1 MAPQPSPDTNPAAS
15 SSHMMKTTKRGR
27 PFLKDTLDLF
37 ATLVVSLQLT
47 THKQFFRSYP
57 NSFTT
62 DEAAINLA
70 SLKFSQSN
78 RGPDPRE
85 PSRAM
90 SQHFMDARLIENAA
104 DPSSNLFKER
114 GVYVLTPKGLHV
126 LERFISRNGIN
137 GDHLAHVFATQPICM
152 KLLHLERRSVDD
164 EIIVSQSVIT
174 ALFRRFVG
182 RQANYPPQT
191 VQAVDATQAYQERS
205 KGIQLM
211 DVQDRSQVAGR
222 TQSVFQKY
230 CFAAL
235 AALEWLCDYTSVV
248 GREEA
253 AEMAA
258 QFVRFGLI
266 TLVSDKRKNNDSA
279 IIFTVRGSA
288 PGGNSPVTQTGEFRC
303 TGKAIYKISDEG
315 IRTARWD
322 SRGQQRDSPNNSST
336 NLVQERPSSDG
347 VKDGSKGTQTPSDAK
362 IHRRISLAEKMNAHE
377 HEKRHGKESN
387 TERLRFIIDQP
398 QLRALF
404 REFLRDNFCEEN
416 LSFWLEVEDF
426 KRKFNIT
433 SSASSAQMAR
443 PQTGTSK
450 SNTPGQLAMEQH
462 HEALIQQAFIIYTT
476 YLAPSS
482 QCELNIDHGL
492 RNELSGY
499 LSEVMTGLT
508 GTPFQGRLEPEQLSA
523 FNATQLQ
530 TMIRLYERIQTHV
543 FRLMATDSVP
553 KVSFTFRVTVW
564 QTLIQLSPQ
573 FTKTPRFVALRSQN
587 EDYDFLDSDLQYMS
601 NSGPAVPPGLDP
613 DAEEVGGAYVTV
625 SQQASE
631 GRPRP
636 RERERDQLAWNE
648 KPTTS

>member
-1 MAPQPSPDTNPAAS
+1 MPAQQDMSPAAS

-37 ATLVVSLQLT
+37 ATLIVSLQLT
-47 THKQFFRSYP
+47 THKQFFRTFP

-62 DEAAINLA
+62 DEAALNLA

-85 PSRAM
+85 PSRVITTTTTTTFSMTRDMAKAM

-137 GDHLAHVFATQPICM
+137 GDHLGHVFTSQPICM

-182 RQANYPPQT
+182 RQANYTAPSVPPQDT
-191 VQAVDATQAYQERS
+191 TNAYQDRS
-205 KGIQLM
+205 KGIQLT
-211 DVQDRSQVAGR
+211 DTPDKQASGKSG
-222 TQSVFQKY
+222 TTIKY

-235 AALEWLCDYTSVV
+235 AALEWLCDFTSVV
-248 GREEA
+248 GREEG

-279 IIFTVRGSA
+279 IIFTVRGTA
-288 PGGNSPVTQTGEFRC
+288 PGGNSPVSQTGEFRC
-303 TGKAIYKISDEG
+303 TAKAIYRITEEG
-315 IRTARWD
+315 VRVARWD
-322 SRGQQRDSPNNSST
+322 SSRGGRDSPNAST
-336 NLVQERPSSDG
+336 ANVATDRASIDEREGPVSVPSNG
-347 VKDGSKGTQTPSDAK
+347 EARL
-362 IHRRISLAEKMNAHE
+362 HRRVSMAERMNAHE
-377 HEKRHGKESN
+377 ADRRQGKESN
-387 TERLRFIIDQP
+387 TERLRFIIDAP
-398 QLRALF
+398 QLRNLF

-433 SSASSAQMAR
+433 SSASSNIVHPSQLVK
-443 PQTGTSK
+443 G
-450 SNTPGQLAMEQH
+450 TPGQLAMEQH
-462 HEALIQQAFIIYTT
+462 HEALIQQAFEIYST

-492 RNELSGY
+492 RNELSAY
-499 LSEVMTGLT
+499 LSEVMTSLT
-508 GTPFQGRLEPEQLSA
+508 GAPFKGRLEQEQLSA

-553 KVSFTFRVTVW
+553 K
-564 QTLIQLSPQ
+564 
-573 FTKTPRFVALRSQN
+573 FTKTSKFVALRSKN
-587 EDYDFLDSDLQYMS
+587 DDYDFLDSDVHYMS
-601 NSGPAVPPGLDP
+601 NSGPSVPPGLDP
-613 DAEEVGGAYVTV
+613 DQEEVGGAYVTV

-631 GRPRP
+631 GRQQQ
-636 RERERDQLAWNE
+636 REREQNQRAWNE
-648 KPTTS
+648 RSP